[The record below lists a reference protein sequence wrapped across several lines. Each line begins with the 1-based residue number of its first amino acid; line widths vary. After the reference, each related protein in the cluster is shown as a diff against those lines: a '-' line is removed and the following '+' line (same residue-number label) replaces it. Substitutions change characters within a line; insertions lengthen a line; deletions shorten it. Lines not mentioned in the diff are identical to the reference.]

1 MTFAGFFAILFLL
14 AIIMNKG
21 YKSVID
27 PMFYMIVIFLFFFGI
42 KKDLELNEESEFLLL
57 LSFIIFIST
66 VYLVRKRQHRKIV
79 GFINRKNKAFHKF
92 LIKPLQSKQ
101 QLYLFLVV
109 LLYVVLD
116 FSFNT
121 WLYGSFDKA
130 VTRFYYR
137 QPEREDIPTFL
148 TIILFSLYSLSSL
161 IIFVLSYNNARFKTN
176 SLYLNLSFFAL
187 ALAAFPRGTR
197 GAIISLLI
205 IIILANIIVG
215 IRNNKLGIKNLFFNI
230 KLLFP
235 VTIVIFTFLAL
246 SSIRNKEIDNLEM
259 LQQTISEMDFSQ
271 SQKEYNTS
279 EGDLLLTD
287 YNKCIETFGS
297 SVEFLPIDY
306 TLKAVLF
313 NPIPRSLW
321 KDKPV
326 GFGVALTEV
335 KFGGQNFDY
344 EHLAEHKWANAAG
357 IAGEGWANEGI
368 LGLILYSILMGLYA
382 GILTKIVDTFL
393 LSDNYVSL
401 LIALLC
407 FLASLLT
414 VRGDI
419 LSGITQGFYPILFFM
434 IILVVVQPFVQY
446 KYKFRS

>member
-1 MTFAGFFAILFLL
+1 MTFAGFIAILFLL
-14 AIIMNKG
+14 AIIIK
-21 YKSVID
+21 KRSRSIID
-27 PMFYMIVIFLFFFGI
+27 PLFYMIVIFLFFFGLKNEI
-42 KKDLELNEESEFLLL
+42 ELSEESELLLL
-57 LSFIIFIST
+57 LSFIIFVVTAHFTGRMRHKKVIN
-66 VYLVRKRQHRKIV
+66 
-79 GFINRKNKAFHKF
+79 FINRKNEIFHKF
-92 LIKPLQSKQ
+92 SIKPLQQRQ

-109 LLYVVLD
+109 LLYVVFD

-137 QPEREDIPTFL
+137 IPEKEDVPTLF
-148 TIILFSLYSLSSL
+148 TILLFTLYSLSSL
-161 IIFVLSYNNARFKTN
+161 IIFILSYNNARFKGT

-205 IIILANIIVG
+205 IIVLANIIVA
-215 IRNNKLGIKNLFFNI
+215 IKNDTFKIKSLLNI

-235 VTIVIFTFLAL
+235 AAIVILSFLAL

-259 LQQTISEMDFSQ
+259 LQTTISEMDFSQ
-271 SQKEYNTS
+271 SQKEYNSS

-297 SVEFLPIDY
+297 TTEFLPLDY
-306 TLKAVLF
+306 TLKAVIF

-321 KDKPV
+321 KEKPV

-344 EHLAEHKWANAAG
+344 EHLSEYLWSNAAG
-357 IAGEGWANEGI
+357 IAGEGWANQGI
-368 LGLILYSILMGLYA
+368 LGLVLYSFLMGLYA
-382 GILTKIVDTFL
+382 GLLIKVVEEFL

-419 LSGITQGFYPILFFM
+419 LSGITQGFYPIIFFI
-434 IILVVVQPFVQY
+434 IILLIIQPFVQY
-446 KYKFRS
+446 KYKIR